1 MADVD
6 RVRAC
11 CRILRRVQQ
20 QQLLSSDA
28 GMTVTAS
35 VPACGGVAWKAV
47 ASDAVSAMVINN
59 LRYNMVIVVVVVE
72 CGELELVVETGDS
85 VLCPIYQPKLSNQQ
99 QEIEPTMTAATGA
112 TETVIKTPSQTQ

>member
-72 CGELELVVETGDS
+72 CGVLELVVET
-85 VLCPIYQPKLSNQQ
+85 LCPIYQPKLSNQQ
-99 QEIEPTMTAATGA
+99 QEIEPIMTAAIGA
-112 TETVIKTPSQTQ
+112 TETVIKSPSQTQ